1 MSIKTWIMSRE
12 GRKWLYSVAV
22 AVVPLLVLYGAI
34 SQESAPLWLAVIAAF
49 LGVAA
54 PAMALRN
61 LTPNAPEASIT
72 IPSDLDNDVVLD
84 VEED

>member
-1 MSIKTWIMSRE
+1 MSKWLDWLFSRA

-22 AVVPLLVLYGAI
+22 AAIPVIVLYGVI
-34 SQESAPLWLAVIAAF
+34 DPKDAPAWLALVAAL

-61 LTPNAPEASIT
+61 LPPK
-72 IPSDLDNDVVLD
+72 DDDDGV
-84 VEED
+84 

>member
-1 MSIKTWIMSRE
+1 MNIKTWIMSRE

-49 LGVAA
+49 LGAA
-54 PAMALRN
+54 SPVMALTHM
-61 LTPNAPEASIT
+61 TPREPESAIT
-72 IPSDLDNDVVLD
+72 IPSDLDNDVALD